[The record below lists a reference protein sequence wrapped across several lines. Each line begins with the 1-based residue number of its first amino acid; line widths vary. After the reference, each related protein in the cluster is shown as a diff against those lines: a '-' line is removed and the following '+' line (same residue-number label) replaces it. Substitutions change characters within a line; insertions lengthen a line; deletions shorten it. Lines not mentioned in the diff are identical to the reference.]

1 MIPGCGVLPL
11 QTPKNMCVAL
21 ELLGEDWKNFE
32 VKMLQKDRVALE
44 KDNCL
49 GETVTR
55 NQMNFQTALEF

>member
-1 MIPGCGVLPL
+1 
-11 QTPKNMCVAL
+11 MCVAL

>member
-1 MIPGCGVLPL
+1 
-11 QTPKNMCVAL
+11 MCVAL

-32 VKMLQKDRVALE
+32 VKMLQKDRAALE

>member
-1 MIPGCGVLPL
+1 MDVGYCHYKP
-11 QTPKNMCVAL
+11 PKNMCVAL

-32 VKMLQKDRVALE
+32 VKMLQKDRAALE